1 VANLTIVVDD
11 ELLKRA
17 RVKAVQEGTSVN
29 EVCRQAIEQFA
40 GPQAEDSVDAILA
53 KLRELASHARP
64 SHDGEPLWPGREA
77 LYEEVMR
84 ERGLVKDE
92 RAPRVSRRGSK
103 R

>member
-17 RVKAVQEGTSVN
+17 RVRAIEEGTSVN
-29 EVCRQAIEQFA
+29 EVCRQAIERFA
-40 GPQAEDSVDAILA
+40 GESNELKAE
-53 KLRELASHARP
+53 KLREKFREIAAQMKP
-64 SHDGEPLWPGREA
+64 SPDGEPLWPGREA

-84 ERGLVKDE
+84 ERGLIKG
-92 RAPRVSRRGSK
+92 PSTGSGNK